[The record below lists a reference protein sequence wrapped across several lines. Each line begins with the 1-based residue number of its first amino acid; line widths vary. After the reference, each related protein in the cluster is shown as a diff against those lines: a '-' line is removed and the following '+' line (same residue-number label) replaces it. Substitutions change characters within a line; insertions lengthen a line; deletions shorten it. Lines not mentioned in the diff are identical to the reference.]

1 MTLNEQ
7 FKYLNFWRS
16 KKLCSFYCTNVNMKT
31 WLYHFF
37 ATSAHYVLQKQ
48 WENYRNLFQLCIKL
62 LTCWSLWSVHKV
74 YTDVEIFDVVVEA
87 SLVGHN
93 PLHLFCDFW
102 QSGSAREARMLGRTD
117 GWRSLIICVARFLIL
132 ISGTR
137 VYMSSVLRSLVLRCA
152 RDCAIEK
159 ANFVRPSANLSP
171 FCVAKVSKTRQ
182 HSWDAE
188 RVKDSTPLLF
198 SLSSAPQVRCLEK
211 VFRSNARHQ
220 HQHFSQSRVKKLP
233 INLGH
238 QTSPSR

>member
-7 FKYLNFWRS
+7 FNFLNLWRS
-16 KKLCSFYCTNVNMKT
+16 KKLCSFYYKNLRMCMKT
-31 WLYHFF
+31 WQYHF
-37 ATSAHYVLQKQ
+37 LQNK
-48 WENYRNLFQLCIKL
+48 R
-62 LTCWSLWSVHKV
+62 TCVANNEKTIGTFFKYAFRAADILVFV
-74 YTDVEIFDVVVEA
+74 VFDVVGEA
-87 SLVGHN
+87 SLDGHN

-102 QSGSAREARMLGRTD
+102 QQHSAREARMH
-117 GWRSLIICVARFLIL
+117 GWTE
-132 ISGTR
+132 ISHNMCGTFPHS
-137 VYMSSVLRSLVLRCA
+137 YFGHPSIWALCCALSSCGA

-159 ANFVRPSANLSP
+159 ANFVRPSANLFP

-182 HSWDAE
+182 HWDAG

-238 QTSPSR
+238 QTSPSH